1 MAIYNTADYLTYIT
15 GEPDGYAPYMT
26 KIEDINVT
34 GTVTP
39 NIYYNSTNYTIS
51 NQYTTSVTT
60 DNYRITPTDTGTI
73 TGYDESIYS
82 NGFVPL
88 YAPLNITGSLSN
100 YYVYAPTKKDQ
111 ERIRIKSNL
120 CFQFKSRAN
129 PLQYNGIPESERR
142 AMDTLREVISE
153 EEFRKYLRYGF
164 VLVRAKSGAV
174 YQIFKNQSHTK
185 VWVGGKMVE
194 EVCIRIKDEAIPR
207 TDRVVA
213 LKAIVETSEE
223 EFKKLGN
230 VYKMAA

>member
-1 MAIYNTADYLTYIT
+1 
-15 GEPDGYAPYMT
+15 
-26 KIEDINVT
+26 
-34 GTVTP
+34 
-39 NIYYNSTNYTIS
+39 
-51 NQYTTSVTT
+51 
-60 DNYRITPTDTGTI
+60 
-73 TGYDESIYS
+73 
-82 NGFVPL
+82 
-88 YAPLNITGSLSN
+88 
-100 YYVYAPTKKDQ
+100 
-111 ERIRIKSNL
+111 
-120 CFQFKSRAN
+120 
-129 PLQYNGIPESERR
+129 
-142 AMDTLREVISE
+142 MDTLREVISE